1 MLDYKGVKV
10 KADRKCADCGKII
23 KKGNY
28 CFTASV
34 KYQGRH
40 WCCNRCMRIMM
51 EEEYYEELALIEE
64 EVTEICYWN

>member
-40 WCCNRCMRIMM
+40 
-51 EEEYYEELALIEE
+51 
-64 EVTEICYWN
+64 

>member
-28 CFTASV
+28 CFTASI

-40 WCCNRCMRIMM
+40 WCCYRCMNNMV
-51 EEEYYEELALIEE
+51 EEEHYEELALIEE